1 MSVTIAAEY
10 RVLHKYLKERYAE
23 VVVLTFSQIEDLLG
37 AALPLLART
46 ESRWWTDPADGA
58 ASVQSSWI
66 QASRTATPNLFARSV
81 RFERV
86 PG

>member
-1 MSVTIAAEY
+1 MSVTIAAEH
-10 RVLHKYLKERYAE
+10 RVLHKYLKDRYAE

-37 AALPLLART
+37 ARLPVGALA
-46 ESRWWTDPADGA
+46 EAGWWTDPLGGA
-58 ASVQSSWI
+58 GSFQLAWI
-66 QASRTATPNLFARSV
+66 HASRTATPNLFARSV